1 MPIWNIKWSKIKR
14 TAAIG
19 QYWGYI
25 WKDMESEYV
34 LEAQRGLWVKKIR
47 VEKVGLFQ
55 VDESHK

>member
-34 LEAQRGLWVKKIR
+34 LEAQRGLWVKKKLELR
-47 VEKVGLFQ
+47 K
-55 VDESHK
+55 